1 MRFITF
7 RFFVITC
14 FILISQLVINAQSS
28 VVSKHDLKKLA
39 KCMTGTFSSQKQSL
53 LDSTFFHIS
62 LHMTPIWKKSK
73 DGFWLYVEQAMATGL
88 DKPYRQRIYH
98 LYIQDDSTL
107 VSKVYEIQNAKDV
120 INAWKDKHKL
130 ALLSKEKLADRQGCS
145 IYLHKTSD
153 AEYKGATPGKDCLSS
168 LRGATYATSEVVI
181 NKTGMTSWDRGW
193 DAMDKQVW
201 GAVKS
206 GYIFLKEQHR

>member
-14 FILISQLVINAQSS
+14 FILISLMVINAQSS

-98 LYIQDDSTL
+98 LF
-107 VSKVYEIQNAKDV
+107 
-120 INAWKDKHKL
+120 
-130 ALLSKEKLADRQGCS
+130 
-145 IYLHKTSD
+145 
-153 AEYKGATPGKDCLSS
+153 GACRCLSVCFF
-168 LRGATYATSEVVI
+168 LAWA
-181 NKTGMTSWDRGW
+181 KQFDRRN
-193 DAMDKQVW
+193 
-201 GAVKS
+201 
-206 GYIFLKEQHR
+206 EQILAGTTDQLLHHGGFRHEL